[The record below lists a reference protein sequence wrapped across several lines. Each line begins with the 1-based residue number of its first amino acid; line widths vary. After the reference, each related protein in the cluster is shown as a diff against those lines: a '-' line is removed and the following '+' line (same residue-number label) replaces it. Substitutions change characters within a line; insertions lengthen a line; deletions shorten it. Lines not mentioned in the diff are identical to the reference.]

1 MHLRVMQCESA
12 SESAPRNDS
21 KQGTKIYDD
30 EKSRQR
36 ISFFLSTLW
45 GGSFAGG
52 NVTTGVKEYFVREMI
67 GKQYAINAVKI
78 HQPTVVFLV
87 SRL

>member
-1 MHLRVMQCESA
+1 MMHLRVMQCESA

-52 NVTTGVKEYFVREMI
+52 NVKTGSQGIFCARKMACEIGEM
-67 GKQYAINAVKI
+67 QE
-78 HQPTVVFLV
+78 
-87 SRL
+87 R